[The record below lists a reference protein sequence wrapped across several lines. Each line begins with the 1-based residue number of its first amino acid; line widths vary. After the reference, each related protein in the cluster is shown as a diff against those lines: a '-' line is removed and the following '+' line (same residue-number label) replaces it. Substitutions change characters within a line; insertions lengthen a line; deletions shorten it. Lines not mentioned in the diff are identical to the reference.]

1 MIHVV
6 LFQPEIPP
14 NTGNIIRTCMAS
26 NAKLHLIKPLGFN
39 IDDASF
45 KRAGLDYLRSFHFN
59 TYENYD
65 DFKTKCNPNKEN
77 TYIITRFADF
87 TYSDAHLNEED
98 KDYYFIFGSETHG
111 LPDYI
116 HEEYKGHRL
125 RIPMDANARCL
136 NLSNSVAIIVY
147 EALRQQNFPTL
158 SRINQLEG

>member
-26 NAKLHLIKPLGFN
+26 NSKLHLIKPLGFK

-45 KRAGLDYLRSFHFN
+45 KRAGLDYLRSFEFEVHESYEDFIN
-59 TYENYD
+59 T
-65 DFKTKCNPNKEN
+65 CNPDKSH
-77 TYIITRFADF
+77 TFIITRFANY
-87 TYSDAHLNEED
+87 TYSDAPLVDQN

-111 LPDYI
+111 LPEYI
-116 HEEYKGHRL
+116 HDIYKGQGL
-125 RIPMDANARCL
+125 RVPMDSNARCL
-136 NLSNSVAIIVY
+136 NLSNTVAIIVY

-158 SRINQLEG
+158 SRINTLEG